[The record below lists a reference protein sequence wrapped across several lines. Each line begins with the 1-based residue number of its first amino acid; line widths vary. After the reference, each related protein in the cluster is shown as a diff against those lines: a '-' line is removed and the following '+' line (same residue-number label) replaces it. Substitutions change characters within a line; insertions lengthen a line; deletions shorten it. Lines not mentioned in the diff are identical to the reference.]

1 MKIFFCII
9 LSYNYLYMYWHCGT
23 CSIFLDFTICPILS
37 SNLFFNENWNMHA
50 CIPVYVPAKD
60 ENPDGCLLSSFLL
73 NSENFAG
80 VTSSPALAGE
90 NSSIP
95 APLSRIS
102 SSEESSKDIDTVGPS
117 SASLSR
123 RRRRARDG
131 WKLNSWGC
139 SSRPKLTNWQFL
151 SWINSY
157 SHWLHIHCT
166 YIRMNWD
173 RRFQSELE
181 NCWSRIRWFLNK

>member
-1 MKIFFCII
+1 MWQKLSFKYHIWKYFFVSYFRII
-9 LSYNYLYMYWHCGT
+9 IYT
-23 CSIFLDFTICPILS
+23 CTSIVVLAQFSLILCLP
-37 SNLFFNENWNMHA
+37 NTFIQLILNENVNVHA

-117 SASLSR
+117 SASRSR

-139 SSRPKLTNWQFL
+139 SSRPKLINRQSL
-151 SWINSY
+151 SWMNSY

-166 YIRMNWD
+166 YISMNWD
-173 RRFQSELE
+173 RKFVS
-181 NCWSRIRWFLNK
+181 

>member
-1 MKIFFCII
+1 
-9 LSYNYLYMYWHCGT
+9 
-23 CSIFLDFTICPILS
+23 
-37 SNLFFNENWNMHA
+37 MHA
-50 CIPVYVPAKD
+50 YVPIYVPAKE

-90 NSSIP
+90 NSRIP
-95 APLSRIS
+95 APLSLIS

-117 SASLSR
+117 SASRSR

-139 SSRPKLTNWQFL
+139 SSRPTLTKWQSL
-151 SWINSY
+151 SWKIV
-157 SHWLHIHCT
+157 IHT
-166 YIRMNWD
+166 GYIYLYQNELGSKSVRIGKLLDEMVFQQT
-173 RRFQSELE
+173 RFNFFFKFGIQ
-181 NCWSRIRWFLNK
+181 N

>member
-1 MKIFFCII
+1 
-9 LSYNYLYMYWHCGT
+9 
-23 CSIFLDFTICPILS
+23 
-37 SNLFFNENWNMHA
+37 MHA

-90 NSSIP
+90 NSRIP

-117 SASLSR
+117 SASRSR

-131 WKLNSWGC
+131 WKLNSRGC
-139 SSRPKLTNWQFL
+139 SSRPTLTNWQFL

-166 YIRMNWD
+166 YIRINWD
-173 RRFQSELE
+173 RRFLSELE

>member
-1 MKIFFCII
+1 
-9 LSYNYLYMYWHCGT
+9 
-23 CSIFLDFTICPILS
+23 
-37 SNLFFNENWNMHA
+37 MHA
-50 CIPVYVPAKD
+50 YVPIYVPAKD

-90 NSSIP
+90 NSRIP
-95 APLSRIS
+95 APLSLIS

-117 SASLSR
+117 SASRSR

-139 SSRPKLTNWQFL
+139 SSRPTLTKWQSL
-151 SWINSY
+151 SWKFV
-157 SHWLHIHCT
+157 IHT
-166 YIRMNWD
+166 GYIYLYQNELGSKSVKIGKLLDEMVFKQQDLTFFKIWN
-173 RRFQSELE
+173 SELTAFKHY
-181 NCWSRIRWFLNK
+181 SFKIRKLGDHDIPRLAESEW